1 MNGLY
6 DPDITL
12 VGQQCEYYDF
22 WTQLYQTYIVLDS
35 EIRITFE
42 NTSSSPV
49 TGVLFPSISAG
60 FGPSLTEAMMLPYSK
75 HVTTAALG
83 GAPTRCTLTAK
94 GLIGYGL
101 SLFVAQAPLRYRRET
116 LTGVS
121 SAPIYPIYWNFR
133 AYQAAGSPS

>member
-6 DPDITL
+6 DPDVTL

-42 NTSSSPV
+42 NTSTSPV

-60 FGPSLTEAMMLPYSK
+60 FGPSLTEAMMLPYAK

-83 GAPTRCTLTAK
+83 GSPTRCTLTAK

-101 SLFVAQAPLRYRRET
+101 SLFVT
-116 LTGVS
+116 
-121 SAPIYPIYWNFR
+121 
-133 AYQAAGSPS
+133 